1 MSSPSARDAEWAGSL
16 AGSPAPSSWPACSA
30 TRERHPG
37 AALPAGSSSARRRLT
52 TAAPRRA
59 PPCRPAPP
67 RRAPPPPGRAP
78 RSLLG
83 GAHRRSWPR
92 RLQEARRRARRA
104 ARAPRLAIGGGFR
117 LRLSIP
123 SAWPRPARRRSV
135 AGRKAEGAAGTDPRW
150 PSAWVPFLPSA
161 SSLIHCRAAERS
173 REPARG
179 LRALS
184 PRGGRP
190 PWRPWKS

>member
-1 MSSPSARDAEWAGSL
+1 MGRLPRRVSGSELVAGLLCHPRASSGGCSPSGFFVSEAEA
-16 AGSPAPSSWPACSA
+16 
-30 TRERHPG
+30 HN
-37 AALPAGSSSARRRLT
+37 
-52 TAAPRRA
+52 RRA
-59 PPCRPAPP
+59 PPRPAPP

-92 RLQEARRRARRA
+92 WLQEARRRARRA